1 MDPANPHDLR
11 PDDQPVLETARIA
24 ISGQHDEADA
34 KRVEQALRATE
45 GVTDVKT
52 HLGEGVIEVTFDAR
66 HVHADALHD
75 TVLKSGHKAA
85 PVPDTGF

>member
-24 ISGQHDEADA
+24 ISGQHDADDA
-34 KRVEQALRATE
+34 KRVEEALRATE
-45 GVTDVKT
+45 GVSEVKL
-52 HLGEGVIEVTFDAR
+52 HLGGGVVEVTYDAR

-75 TVLKSGHKAA
+75 AVLKSGHQAA